1 MANTNQNGTTITLRV
16 DIEDSSK
23 DKNLEK
29 FQKLLAYFVWHLEY
43 LNGGFIGDKTE
54 EPKEQTFLDDVHKKV
69 FCQTGQGYLGH
80 TIQDTI
86 KDWELLDDG
95 RVFITIGARGNDK
108 GLYTTKDSYLHWAGF
123 AGNASIYAEWS
134 DKCKDDKPHITGLYI
149 KNKWGNNG
157 GGTTDNPIELSKL
170 GIRVQTEGYDSF
182 QPSPKGLEGF
192 YDAFVKAKKLETT
205 QRLKTAKNIIFT
217 GAPGTGKTHLA
228 KKIAELIRAQTEFV
242 QFHPSYD
249 YTDFVEGLR
258 PVNNN
263 NQIVFERKD
272 GIFKAFCEKAL
283 KEKKKTPYVF
293 IIDEINRGE
302 ISKIFGELFFS
313 IDPGYRGKKGAVRTQ
328 YANLQGGPNKFDE
341 ALEKVLPQDDKGHF
355 FIPENVYIIGTMN
368 DIDRSVE
375 SMDFAF
381 RRRFTFIEIKAKDTQ
396 LEILNSMQEAK
407 AKDKIE
413 ALVKK
418 MDSLNKAIYD
428 PKNSTGNQYDLSEAY
443 HIGAAYFKHY
453 EDYAEQDKP
462 FDKLWDN
469 HLKGVL
475 FEYLRGKPDANKILD
490 NWKKA
495 YAGGI
500 LSLANLNINDLQKAL
515 LNLKTEEEIKEIIAA
530 IEACICEHI
539 ETKKEELQNKI
550 KEQLEIYGPEVVEK
564 IFPPKNRKANK
575 SEVEG

>member
-29 FQKLLAYFVWHLEY
+29 FQQLLAYFVWHLEY
-43 LNGGFIGDKTE
+43 NNADLKTA
-54 EPKEQTFLDDVHKKV
+54 QFFCGTKKTMGSK
-69 FCQTGQGYLGH
+69 TGQGY
-80 TIQDTI
+80 TNTNSIQEAI
-86 KDWELLDDG
+86 KDWEILTGG
-95 RVFITIGARGNDK
+95 RVFITVVTGQNSNKGN
-108 GLYTTKDSYLHWAGF
+108 YATENSYLHWAGF
-123 AGNASIYAEWS
+123 AGNVSIYAKWS
-134 DKCKDDKPHITGLYI
+134 DDRHITDLYI
-149 KNKWGNNG
+149 KDKWNNNG
-157 GGTTDNPIELSKL
+157 GGTNDNLKEVSLSDL
-170 GIRVQTEGYDSF
+170 GIRVQIGGYDSG
-182 QPSPKGLEGF
+182 QSSLKELENF
-192 YDAFVKAKKLETT
+192 YNAFVEAKKLETT

-228 KKIAELIRAQTEFV
+228 KKIAELIDAETEFV

-283 KEKKKTPYVF
+283 KEKGTPFVF

-313 IDPGYRGKKGAVRTQ
+313 IDPGYRGTKGAVKTQ
-328 YANLQGGPNKFDE
+328 YANLQENENVFDNV
-341 ALEKVLPQDDKGHF
+341 LSKVDYGHF

-396 LEILNSMQEAK
+396 LEILNSMQETK
-407 AKDKIE
+407 AKKQIE

-500 LSLANLNINDLQKAL
+500 LSLADLNINDLQKAL
-515 LNLKTEEEIKEIIAA
+515 KSEEDKEEIIAA
-530 IEACICEHI
+530 IEACICENI

-550 KEQLEIYGPEVVEK
+550 KEQLKNYGQDVVAK
-564 IFPPKNRKANK
+564 IFPAKK
-575 SEVEG
+575 

>member
-1 MANTNQNGTTITLRV
+1 MAEKNQNGTTIIPDVTTESPESATANKADTLEVKVKEPSNSEQV
-16 DIEDSSK
+16 DLD
-23 DKNLEK
+23 NLKK

-80 TIQDTI
+80 KIQDTI

-95 RVFITIGARGNDK
+95 RVFITVGARGNDK

-134 DKCKDDKPHITGLYI
+134 DKCKDGKYHITGLYI
-149 KNKWGNNG
+149 KNKWKNNG

-170 GIRVQTEGYDSF
+170 GIRVQTEGYDSG
-182 QPSPKGLEGF
+182 QSSPEELKNF

-228 KKIAELIRAQTEFV
+228 KEIATLIGAETEFV

-258 PVNNN
+258 PAKDQTSG
-263 NQIVFERKD
+263 QIVFERKD
-272 GIFKAFCEKAL
+272 GIFMDFCKKAL
-283 KEKKKTPYVF
+283 NDTTGKPFVF

-313 IDPGYRGKKGAVRTQ
+313 IDPGYRGTKGAVKTQ
-328 YANLQGGPNKFDE
+328 YANLVNQQNEFDTK
-341 ALEKVLPQDDKGHF
+341 LGKTNNDCGHF
-355 FIPENVYIIGTMN
+355 FIPDNVYIIGTMN

-396 LEILNSMQEAK
+396 LEILNSMQETK
-407 AKDKIE
+407 AKKQIE

-428 PKNSTGNQYDLSEAY
+428 SKNSTGNQYDLSEAY

-453 EDYAEQDKP
+453 EDYATQEKP

-490 NWKKA
+490 NWKKS
-495 YAGGI
+495 YFEPI
-500 LSLANLNINDLQKAL
+500 
-515 LNLKTEEEIKEIIAA
+515 
-530 IEACICEHI
+530 
-539 ETKKEELQNKI
+539 
-550 KEQLEIYGPEVVEK
+550 
-564 IFPPKNRKANK
+564 
-575 SEVEG
+575 